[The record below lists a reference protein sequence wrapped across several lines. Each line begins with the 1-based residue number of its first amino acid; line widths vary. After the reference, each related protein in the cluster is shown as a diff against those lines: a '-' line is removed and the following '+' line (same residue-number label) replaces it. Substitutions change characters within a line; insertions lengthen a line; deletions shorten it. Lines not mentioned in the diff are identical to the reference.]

1 MFTDVAIQTQDLTF
15 HFGDIQAVSA
25 LTLTIHSGE
34 VFGLLGHNGA
44 GKTTT
49 IRLLNGLLY
58 PLSGS
63 AQVLGKDTVRDG
75 VTIRQQ
81 TGVLTET
88 PSLDERL
95 TGRDNLTI
103 YANIFGV
110 RPAEIAD
117 RVQQLLTDFDLAGR
131 ADEKVSDYSKGMK
144 QRLALAR
151 ALIHQPQI
159 LFLDEPTSAL
169 DPLAARQVHALIR
182 RLSREE
188 GRTVMLC
195 THNLVEAA
203 ALCDRVAMLYQGR
216 LLIEGEPAGLSAQLD
231 HASRLTLETTPEASA
246 QLEALLADWP
256 GSLAVQPEG
265 AAGFLSLSGLP
276 RDQIP
281 ALLKTITVAGIPLYR
296 AVPAEAT
303 LADVYFALHEGNEG
317 HQ

>member
-1 MFTDVAIQTQDLTF
+1 MANNAAIVTQELTF
-15 HFGDIQAVSA
+15 HFGEIQAVSA
-25 LTLTIHSGE
+25 LSLSIRGGE

-49 IRLLNGLLY
+49 IRLLNGLLR

-63 AQVLGKDTVRDG
+63 AQVLGQDTVTGG
-75 VTIRQQ
+75 VAIRQQ

-103 YANIFGV
+103 YTNIFGV
-110 RPAEIAD
+110 NPADIPA
-117 RVQQLLTDFDLAGR
+117 RVQKLLADFELANR

-151 ALIHQPQI
+151 ALIHEPQI

-169 DPLAARQVHALIR
+169 DPLATRQVHDLIR

-188 GRTVMLC
+188 GRTVVLC
-195 THNLVEAA
+195 THNLVEAQ
-203 ALCDRVAMLYQGR
+203 ALCDRVAVLYQGR
-216 LLIEGEPAGLSAQLD
+216 LLLEGVPAHLSNQLGQ
-231 HASRLTLETTPEASA
+231 AGRLTLETAPASIPP
-246 QLEALLADWP
+246 LLAILGGWE
-256 GSLAVQPEG
+256 SVMAIEEG
-265 AAGFLSLSGLP
+265 QAAGFLTVNGVP
-276 RDQIP
+276 REQVP
-281 ALLKTITVAGIPLYR
+281 ELLNAITGAGIPLYR

-303 LADVYFALHEGNEG
+303 LADVYFALHEGG
-317 HQ
+317 GVHP